1 MKPQHFTDRY
11 RLIRS
16 ILIGSLV
23 SIVCLPFFSNE
34 ESLTFAIAASLSFD
48 LAIFLRLTWSMSIEQ
63 TRQVFSRFTARQS
76 LVAETPIALVFMSV
90 GLLSFCVS
98 DLNSVND
105 VLPDSFHIFLA
116 FISLFM
122 TWLQLHNAFALY
134 YAKLYYDM
142 NPVALSPGKEQQGFV
157 FAGLEPVFSDFLYI
171 SYSIGLTYSMTDCGV
186 EDSSVRRVVIVHC
199 ISSFLFA
206 STVLS
211 VIFSLATQVNY
222 G

>member
-1 MKPQHFTDRY
+1 MKLKYFTDRY
-11 RLIRS
+11 RLTRS
-16 ILIGSLV
+16 TLIGCIV
-23 SIVCLPFFSNE
+23 SIVCLPFFSNK
-34 ESLTFAIAASLSFD
+34 ESLTIASAAALSFD
-48 LAIFLRLTWSMSIEQ
+48 LAALLRLTWTMDIEQ
-63 TRQVFSRFTARQS
+63 TRKIFSRFTARQN
-76 LVAETPIALVFMSV
+76 LVAERTIALVFMSV

-98 DLNSVND
+98 DLHSVDDILPNS
-105 VLPDSFHIFLA
+105 LHIFLA

-142 NPVALSPGKEQQGFV
+142 NPVALSPGEEQQGFV

>member
-1 MKPQHFTDRY
+1 M
-11 RLIRS
+11 
-16 ILIGSLV
+16 
-23 SIVCLPFFSNE
+23 
-34 ESLTFAIAASLSFD
+34 
-48 LAIFLRLTWSMSIEQ
+48 
-63 TRQVFSRFTARQS
+63 
-76 LVAETPIALVFMSV
+76 
-90 GLLSFCVS
+90 
-98 DLNSVND
+98 
-105 VLPDSFHIFLA
+105 
-116 FISLFM
+116 
-122 TWLQLHNAFALY
+122 HNAFALY

-142 NPVALSPGKEQQGFV
+142 NPDALSPGEVQQGFV